1 MEEKNDFDWNPKIEA
16 VIKNICKQCEKGKNH
31 NMDYAKKSS
40 VRYNMMVYTSIG
52 LGFMTGILSTILAD
66 YDSGYLLSISSFV
79 SGSISTALKVSKLEQ
94 KSAQYKSYA
103 SKYNSLENNI
113 RRQLSLEYK
122 DRINAGKYLEW
133 VCNSYDELFENC
145 PIPLTIHDKDEE
157 EKQEKKEET
166 VETEPIQIVVEK
178 IPEAHVVEQLKP
190 DESRIDLNRF
200 SDNKMKYELGR
211 LYGH

>member
-1 MEEKNDFDWNPKIEA
+1 MEEKNFDWNPKIEG
-16 VIKNICKQCEKGKNH
+16 VIKNIMHQCEKGKNH

-52 LGFMTGILSTILAD
+52 LGFITGILSTILAE

-113 RRQLSLEYK
+113 RRQLSLDYK
-122 DRINAGKYLEW
+122 DRIEASKYLEW

-145 PIPLTIHDKDEE
+145 PIPLTFHDKDEE
-157 EKQEKKEET
+157 RQDQVKEE
-166 VETEPIQIVVEK
+166 VKETPIQVVVEK
-178 IPEAHVVEQLKP
+178 IPEVHSVEPLRP
-190 DESRIDLNRF
+190 DDSRIDLNRF